1 MECVVADTYLVAW
14 ICARHLRMPLEKTG
28 AVEPCQIRLGIVEGG
43 CVLVY
48 LRTLGE
54 LGFKCSHVFGCNIL
68 HLGFAGTPI
77 VIVACQAIN
86 LASYREITFKTR
98 LPHYGT
104 LSHSANTL
112 AGVIAALLAWP
123 IVIALDLERLTSR
136 ASDSGSDSLGE
147 AADPLY
153 FF

>member
-14 ICARHLRMPLEKTG
+14 ICARHLRMSLEKAG
-28 AVEPCQIRLGIVEGG
+28 AAEPCHIRRGIVSG
-43 CVLVY
+43 CIVVY
-48 LRTLGE
+48 FCMLSG

-68 HLGFAGTPI
+68 HLGFAETPI